1 MFLKCEHVS
10 LWITKS
16 IALDISNI
24 LLLFSLTM
32 KPQKQ
37 HNHCGEETCVIVNV
51 NQCQSQQNNLGTS
64 AKKKTGKCGNF
75 SPILPFIFGR
85 SPMLKTVKKWMWD
98 SGGPQTKK
106 VYACTCMQVYVCM
119 YMYAYICMQFY
130 V

>member
-24 LLLFSLTM
+24 LLLFSPTM

-51 NQCQSQQNNLGTS
+51 NQCQSQQNNLDIYHWINC
-64 AKKKTGKCGNF
+64 KMF
-75 SPILPFIFGR
+75 
-85 SPMLKTVKKWMWD
+85 D
-98 SGGPQTKK
+98 SSEK
-106 VYACTCMQVYVCM
+106 YVTEKSIRNQCFL
-119 YMYAYICMQFY
+119 C
-130 V
+130 